1 MCSIKINEHKQYYVE
16 VKFMN
21 IKVIK
26 KEKRV
31 AKERSNIKLVYF
43 LCIIFLLGIIIGSI
57 YLKNK
62 ISTDLFI
69 ESENLFKNIDVAQTN
84 YNAKSIVIESLI
96 KNIVIIIG
104 FWIVGLSIIG
114 APLLILYILFEG
126 FSIGITISYIIYS
139 FGIYKGYG
147 LIYSSI
153 YLPKVFSV
161 LSIILLCN
169 SAIEVTKNI
178 LKSKKDIKLEFIRHT
193 TLCLITIILLI
204 FSSFAEGIIGMVTQK
219 IILSL
224 N

>member
-1 MCSIKINEHKQYYVE
+1 MCSIKINEHNQYYVE

-96 KNIVIIIG
+96 
-104 FWIVGLSIIG
+104 
-114 APLLILYILFEG
+114 
-126 FSIGITISYIIYS
+126 
-139 FGIYKGYG
+139 
-147 LIYSSI
+147 
-153 YLPKVFSV
+153 
-161 LSIILLCN
+161 
-169 SAIEVTKNI
+169 
-178 LKSKKDIKLEFIRHT
+178 
-193 TLCLITIILLI
+193 
-204 FSSFAEGIIGMVTQK
+204 
-219 IILSL
+219 
-224 N
+224 

>member
-1 MCSIKINEHKQYYVE
+1 
-16 VKFMN
+16 MN

-139 FGIYKGYG
+139 FGRVHH
-147 LIYSSI
+147 LM
-153 YLPKVFSV
+153 YL
-161 LSIILLCN
+161 
-169 SAIEVTKNI
+169 
-178 LKSKKDIKLEFIRHT
+178 
-193 TLCLITIILLI
+193 
-204 FSSFAEGIIGMVTQK
+204 
-219 IILSL
+219 
-224 N
+224 